1 MYLFTHLSMYLFT
14 SSRNMSNL
22 DKLKAKTTLGKL
34 YADHLMRYVSH
45 SFIHLIHQSHPSHP
59 SIHPSIECHIIPVSD
74 SISISPLF
82 TSCYLSHSFIHL
94 THPSTS
100 SIHFIYPSIECHIIP
115 VSNSISMSPLLT
127 SSMTHL
133 FYVYRSSEERADGV
147 DQEHHKYQSLIN
159 WRFIAASMSHR
170 RQLLSQCRWL
180 FIWRGRQES
189 ETAEHQSC

>member
-1 MYLFTHLSMYLFT
+1 MYLIT

-34 YADHLMRYVSH
+34 YAHQLMLCI
-45 SFIHLIHQSHPSHP
+45 SFIHPPHLSIHHIHHIYP
-59 SIHPSIECHIIPVSD
+59 SIEYHIIPVYDSISMYASIECHIIPVSD
-74 SISISPLF
+74 SISIPPIF
-82 TSCYLSHSFIHL
+82 
-94 THPSTS
+94 
-100 SIHFIYPSIECHIIP
+100 
-115 VSNSISMSPLLT
+115 T

-170 RQLLSQCRWL
+170 RQLLYQCRWL